1 MPQQKYQG
9 IALFHLFPESAR
21 TQRDL
26 ILLLL
31 RRVLKDSQ
39 LVSPRPVRRNSGPQG
54 HRLIPDHCD
63 KQDPQKTHGQLG
75 SVYSLQQRD
84 LKFVGAPYLAKLGR
98 TLSQFQRQA
107 GLLRDPVYVFAHL
120 LSLPREEAELKI
132 SQNLTQAK
140 DLLRKDPGL
149 PDSLLALRTGG
160 DQPDQMGR
168 PHGPGRL
175 GHQKTSFRGAPF
187 FELYAIGQ
195 QQRDTGL
202 EQWSPRRRAVHP
214 SETGA
219 VISEGRQQIDEGGQA
234 LQNPSDKNRP
244 ILLKQLRILQRL
256 IRVDKSIEEHQD
268 VQRPQMHF
276 QQGLFLI

>member
-1 MPQQKYQG
+1 
-9 IALFHLFPESAR
+9 
-21 TQRDL
+21 
-26 ILLLL
+26 
-31 RRVLKDSQ
+31 
-39 LVSPRPVRRNSGPQG
+39 
-54 HRLIPDHCD
+54 
-63 KQDPQKTHGQLG
+63 
-75 SVYSLQQRD
+75 
-84 LKFVGAPYLAKLGR
+84 
-98 TLSQFQRQA
+98 
-107 GLLRDPVYVFAHL
+107 
-120 LSLPREEAELKI
+120 
-132 SQNLTQAK
+132 
-140 DLLRKDPGL
+140 
-149 PDSLLALRTGG
+149 
-160 DQPDQMGR
+160 MGR

-187 FELYAIGQ
+187 LELYAIGQ

-219 VISEGRQQIDEGGQA
+219 VIREGRQQIDEGGQA

-244 ILLKQLRILQRL
+244 ILLKQLRLLQRL